1 MKKMKVLIALV
12 LAIFVLVACTHNPVG
27 TTTVPGTTGQDST
40 TAPTKRPIFTIPTEP
55 VPDPVI
61 TELYLPAEVDNP
73 DNLPVLQWVCL
84 SDGFVLD
91 PDRLWREDAMVE
103 LNQMLADKNMPF
115 RVQIQILFS
124 DQRMDYPK
132 WFSVPEAQEAME
144 NADLIWGHMQS
155 AEMQQYLMP
164 ITQYIGGTAEPSL
177 ENLVAH
183 ALNWSVGTVDGQI
196 YGAPLEVLQSITVGW
211 RVDPAF
217 LAKYDLKPEDFQKA
231 GLEPDALFA
240 QIYSKNGK
248 MPFLRVDTNG
258 FAVDGMTD
266 ACRPIALM
274 PFLDTYHLV
283 GSCFAVD
290 YSGGA
295 PRVIN
300 YLESGAVRSYHAAL
314 MRYQEAGY
322 TKDTPSPVQLYS
334 YNADHICE
342 VYGNIYIP
350 VTEPVYTYT
359 APGHYITGIAAGTEH
374 KEDVLSLL
382 SLIADDEAFQMQL
395 FYGKEGRDYAIED
408 GEYILLED
416 ENGASYSLSCLLSI
430 SRFCGLYNSY
440 GYVEAWGTIPMP
452 TKNGMDELET
462 YRALIDSSFVC
473 CPITFDYTGLEE
485 ELSALE
491 KEMELY
497 FTRFLKAEE
506 SGNKLPM
513 DEGGYDQMLQAFK
526 AAGGDRIQAELQR
539 QLDAWLAENPDW
551 NK

>member
-1 MKKMKVLIALV
+1 
-12 LAIFVLVACTHNPVG
+12 
-27 TTTVPGTTGQDST
+27 
-40 TAPTKRPIFTIPTEP
+40 
-55 VPDPVI
+55 
-61 TELYLPAEVDNP
+61 
-73 DNLPVLQWVCL
+73 
-84 SDGFVLD
+84 
-91 PDRLWREDAMVE
+91 MVE

-115 RVQIQILFS
+115 RVQMRILFS
-124 DQRMDYPK
+124 DQQMTYPK

-164 ITQYIGGTAEPSL
+164 ITQYIDGTAAPSL
-177 ENLVAH
+177 ENLVPH
-183 ALNWSVGTVDGQI
+183 ELNWSVGTADRQI
-196 YGAPLEVLQSITVGW
+196 YGAPLEVLQPKTTGWLVSKTVF
-211 RVDPAF
+211 D
-217 LAKYDLKPEDFQKA
+217 KYGLTPEDFQNA

-240 QIYSKNGK
+240 EIYSKTGGN
-248 MPFLRVDTNG
+248 PFLRVDANG
-258 FAVDGMTD
+258 FAVSSRTD
-266 ACRPIALM
+266 ACRPLALVS
-274 PFLDTYHLV
+274 FLNTSHLV

-290 YSGGA
+290 YSGGT
-295 PRVIN
+295 PKVIN
-300 YLESGAVRSYHAAL
+300 YLESEDVRSYHAAL

-342 VYGNIYIP
+342 VYGEIYIP

-440 GYVEAWGTIPMP
+440 GYVEAWGTVPMP
-452 TKNGMDELET
+452 TKDGMDELET
-462 YRALIDSSFVC
+462 YRSLMDSSFVC
-473 CPITFDYTGLEE
+473 CPITFDYTGLDE

-491 KEMELY
+491 TKMDTY
-497 FTRFLKAEE
+497 FNKFLKAEA
-506 SGNKLPM
+506 SGNQLPM
-513 DEGGYDQMLQAFK
+513 DEGGYDQMLQAFRD
-526 AAGGDRIQAELQR
+526 AGSDKILAELQR
-539 QLDAWLAENPDW
+539 QLDAWLDAHPDW
-551 NK
+551 DK